1 MLGHIFHCR
10 FFFLS
15 NSELLEILSETKD
28 PTRVQPHLK
37 KCFEG
42 IAKLDFDEEL
52 EVVKMKSQTD
62 ETIPL
67 VKKISTVKAR
77 GQVDKWLAEL
87 EIQMKLSLK
96 QQIEDAM
103 KTYDDMT
110 ITESVN
116 RYIFHEI
123 NFTKFLK
130 SKWFILQLSY
140 TYRFPSQVLMCV
152 NYIYWTT
159 RIELALRTTNNK
171 EELQKVKTENE
182 TYLDDLAKLVLSE
195 TDKILCQTYANLILS
210 QGYYDIIMADVVSSA
225 YLVVL

>member
-1 MLGHIFHCR
+1 M
-10 FFFLS
+10 
-15 NSELLEILSETKD
+15 EILSETKD

-110 ITESVN
+110 IKYLNCRQT
-116 RYIFHEI
+116 F
-123 NFTKFLK
+123 NFL
-130 SKWFILQLSY
+130 W
-140 TYRFPSQVLMCV
+140 
-152 NYIYWTT
+152 
-159 RIELALRTTNNK
+159 
-171 EELQKVKTENE
+171 
-182 TYLDDLAKLVLSE
+182 
-195 TDKILCQTYANLILS
+195 
-210 QGYYDIIMADVVSSA
+210 IIQCIQMI
-225 YLVVL
+225 